1 MEMDIC
7 EYDDL
12 DDSYPHWFN
21 CRFIFAQKYQFIFRG
36 SCGISY
42 YLVIGGNIHRN
53 LCCENN
59 QRFVIEES
67 GVRSQEGRK
76 KKEERMDLEN
86 YLFPFPI

>member
-1 MEMDIC
+1 
-7 EYDDL
+7 L
-12 DDSYPHWFN
+12 
-21 CRFIFAQKYQFIFRG
+21 G
-36 SCGISY
+36 
-42 YLVIGGNIHRN
+42 IHRN